1 VASVTWKDSAA
12 PLREKNF
19 RWYFASR
26 STNTIGNAMAPIALA
41 FAVLE
46 ITDSA
51 TALGQVLAAH
61 TIPEVVFLLWGGVIA
76 DRFPRTL
83 VIQVSNVFSCLVQG
97 ALALLVITG
106 AAELWMVIV
115 LSAFH
120 GLLSAM
126 SFPAIQ
132 SVMPQLVPR
141 DQLQPANALMSLV
154 RGSLAI
160 LGPTV
165 GALLVVTVGA
175 GWALFVDALTWF
187 AAAVLLLGVRLPP
200 PAPKDATA
208 PGMFA
213 DLRAGWDFFRR
224 TTWLWVVVLAFGLLN
239 AIHVGAIYTL
249 GPAVAKDTIGEQG
262 WGLVLSAESA
272 GLLLTTLVLLR
283 VPLQRPLLYGMLGIT
298 TLGLPMFLLGARPE
312 LAVLVVVFFVAGAGT
327 EIFGMGWN
335 LAMQENIEESMLS
348 RAYSYDALGSWVAM
362 PVGQV
367 LYGPLGAAFGY
378 EEVLVVSAIVYVAIS
393 LLTLMSRSVRDLPR
407 RPTVGEPSGRPTA

>member
-1 VASVTWKDSAA
+1 
-12 PLREKNF
+12 
-19 RWYFASR
+19 
-26 STNTIGNAMAPIALA
+26 
-41 FAVLE
+41 
-46 ITDSA
+46 
-51 TALGQVLAAH
+51 
-61 TIPEVVFLLWGGVIA
+61 
-76 DRFPRTL
+76 
-83 VIQVSNVFSCLVQG
+83 
-97 ALALLVITG
+97 
-106 AAELWMVIV
+106 
-115 LSAFH
+115 
-120 GLLSAM
+120 
-126 SFPAIQ
+126 
-132 SVMPQLVPR
+132 
-141 DQLQPANALMSLV
+141 LQPANALMSLV

-200 PAPKDATA
+200 PAPKDAAA

-213 DLRAGWDFFRR
+213 DLRAGWDFFRA

-312 LAVLVVVFFVAGAGT
+312 LAVLVIVFFVAGAGM

-335 LAMQENIEESMLS
+335 LAMQENIEDSMLS

-378 EEVLVVSAIVYVAIS
+378 EEVLVVSAIVYVAIA

-407 RPTVGEPSGRPTA
+407 RQTVDEPSGRPTA